1 MLCTDDVSYSIDFK
15 TFLQDGKDS
24 DTEYESYNE
33 EDDDEED
40 AFYMNQGSELIDREQ
55 IHLPKQDYTLDQH
68 TAIVFQGIL
77 DQYHNF

>member
-55 IHLPKQDYTLDQH
+55 IHLPK
-68 TAIVFQGIL
+68 
-77 DQYHNF
+77 